1 MPEWRDP
8 LALGGLLL
16 GGGVILLGGGGRLA
30 TLSLLGMYAL
40 WSALLVVYVEVSS
53 GVALAK
59 GLVGLLVFL
68 ILYPIASR
76 MPQGNGSGVAAW
88 PLRLAMLILAAVGA
102 YGLYFRY
109 PWEFVPG
116 EVAYGVWWMML
127 VGLLTVLVSMDP
139 LQIGIGLL
147 IYELGFEMGF
157 SAVERGILAA
167 GFLGMV
173 QILLAL
179 VTSYLATAR
188 AQAPSATKG
197 SGEGGRV

>member
-1 MPEWRDP
+1 M
-8 LALGGLLL
+8 
-16 GGGVILLGGGGRLA
+16 
-30 TLSLLGMYAL
+30 SLLGLYAL
-40 WSALLVVYVEVSS
+40 WSALLVVFVDISA

-76 MPQGNGSGVAAW
+76 MPQGDGSQVAAW
-88 PLRLAMLILAAVGA
+88 PLRLAMLVLAAVGA

-109 PWEFVPG
+109 PWEFVPS
-116 EVAYGVWWMML
+116 EVAFGVWWMML
-127 VGLLTVLVSMDP
+127 VGLLTVLVSTDP

-147 IYELGFEMGF
+147 TYELGFEVGF
-157 SAVERGILAA
+157 TTAERGILAA
-167 GFLGMV
+167 GFLGMI

-188 AQAPSATKG
+188 AQAPPATKG
-197 SGEGGRV
+197 SGEEERV